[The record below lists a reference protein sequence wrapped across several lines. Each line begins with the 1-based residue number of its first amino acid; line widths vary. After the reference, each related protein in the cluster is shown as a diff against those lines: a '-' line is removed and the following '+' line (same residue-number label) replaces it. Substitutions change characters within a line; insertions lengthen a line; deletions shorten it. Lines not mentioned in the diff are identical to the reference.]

1 MCRKDDRQTVY
12 TSLGPTE
19 GNDWEHNEDTG
30 MWSILSMDLP
40 EEIVE
45 PDMDYAQTF
54 MEDELTIK
62 QYEQPKETAKISN
75 TIDHKVQSDTGINAN
90 ITSDL
95 LILEDIQW
103 VEPVLCKSAKKD
115 TSIEVRAIGKYSI

>member
-1 MCRKDDRQTVY
+1 MTDKSFIPV
-12 TSLGPTE
+12 LGLTE
-19 GNDWEHNEDTG
+19 GNDWEHNKDTG
-30 MWSILSMDLP
+30 MWSIPSMDLP

-45 PDMDYAQTF
+45 PDMDYAQTL

-62 QYEQPKETAKISN
+62 QCEQPKETGKISN
-75 TIDHKVQSDTGINAN
+75 DINHKVQSDTGANAK

-95 LILEDIQW
+95 SILEDIQW

-115 TSIEVRAIGKYSI
+115 TSVEVGAIEKYLIRGTC